1 MDHRLDPAIQLF
13 LFSLCSFSKILAQC
27 LSLLLP
33 VQFVEYFSL
42 LGVCFSSPPFY
53 IRKTIRRMATV
64 ESQTASLTES
74 DTWLTCLMRNI
85 FLKYFRKIL
94 EYGFNEQYESQKKY
108 LTVYHFISIQY
119 WFSGLIL
126 IFPIIFLISSCLC
139 LSTTYDFLFLHFFFS
154 LYIT

>member
-1 MDHRLDPAIQLF
+1 MSLFAPSCAICGIFFTSRCLF
-13 LFSLCSFSKILAQC
+13 LF
-27 LSLLLP
+27 
-33 VQFVEYFSL
+33 
-42 LGVCFSSPPFY
+42 PPFLH
-53 IRKTIRRMATV
+53 KKNNQKNGKTV

-85 FLKYFRKIL
+85 FLKYFRKL
-94 EYGFNEQYESQKKY
+94 LKYGFNEQYESQKKY
-108 LTVYHFISIQY
+108 LTVYHCISIQY